1 MTMLFIIHPVLVRL
15 LDESSVVGGPS
26 LAAPDFG
33 LAFGAIVCCDPAGAD
48 EDDASP
54 LDAVGGAFTGFGP

>member
-26 LAAPDFG
+26 LAAPCFG

-48 EDDASP
+48 EDDAGS
-54 LDAVGGAFTGFGP
+54 LDAVGGALTGSGP